1 MTVHYDETLIRNI
14 VSSVYHITLL
24 VYDQAG
30 TLQEPKSQGGEG
42 AELLFTVTGC
52 KERLLQLCQQS
63 LRPQVISSELNQV
76 WAGLPVIV
84 DANLTRMLVIGPVY
98 TSEISQNSLTDYAR
112 SNKLPAGS
120 RERLLAAFQQTP
132 IYAYIE
138 FARLIAMVY
147 YLIYREGMDISLLA
161 TAGVSQA
168 AIEFSPEAHTYERKR
183 VYDEKTLH
191 ATYAFEQQIWE
202 CIREG
207 KLEKLKRHLLSG
219 TYGNVGP
226 IANNDPIR
234 QQKNTFI
241 CAVTLATRAAIE
253 GGLSPEVAYS
263 LSDLYIQQVET
274 MKDVLQ
280 IMTFTE
286 VMLYDF
292 ATRVSN
298 RRRTHSY
305 SKMVND
311 CCSFIDEHVRERL
324 RVSQVAASI
333 GFNADYASKR
343 FKGETGRSIGE
354 YVKEAKI
361 SEARSLLKYSELSI
375 AEISELLSF
384 SSQSFFTS
392 VFRQVTGVTPGQYR
406 EKARQ

>member
-1 MTVHYDETLIRNI
+1 
-14 VSSVYHITLL
+14 
-24 VYDQAG
+24 
-30 TLQEPKSQGGEG
+30 
-42 AELLFTVTGC
+42 
-52 KERLLQLCQQS
+52 
-63 LRPQVISSELNQV
+63 
-76 WAGLPVIV
+76 
-84 DANLTRMLVIGPVY
+84 
-98 TSEISQNSLTDYAR
+98 
-112 SNKLPAGS
+112 
-120 RERLLAAFQQTP
+120 
-132 IYAYIE
+132 
-138 FARLIAMVY
+138 
-147 YLIYREGMDISLLA
+147 
-161 TAGVSQA
+161 
-168 AIEFSPEAHTYERKR
+168 
-183 VYDEKTLH
+183 
-191 ATYAFEQQIWE
+191 
-202 CIREG
+202 
-207 KLEKLKRHLLSG
+207 
-219 TYGNVGP
+219 
-226 IANNDPIR
+226 
-234 QQKNTFI
+234 
-241 CAVTLATRAAIE
+241 
-253 GGLSPEVAYS
+253 
-263 LSDLYIQQVET
+263 
-274 MKDVLQ
+274 
-280 IMTFTE
+280 MTFTE